1 MDLQLVKTKMTIG
14 PKKGQYQYT
23 LKRVSYG
30 NITSEAILD
39 EIQSASTFSRADTDA
54 IIHAFADVMIE
65 GIADGRIVDLG
76 VLGTI
81 YPKITAKAVD
91 SKEECTPET
100 IKSKGILYR
109 PDMELDSDAKKMKF
123 RIIDVLPSDAAPG
136 TGDDGDDTGGDDNGG
151 GTTPGGN
158 TGNDDGGFAG

>member
-1 MDLQLVKTKMTIG
+1 MGVG
-14 PKKGQYQYT
+14 PKKGQEQYT

-30 NITSEAILD
+30 NITSEAILE
-39 EIQSASTFSRADTDA
+39 EIQSATTFSRADADA

-91 SKEECTPET
+91 SKEECTVET
-100 IKSKGILYR
+100 IKTKSILYR
-109 PDMELDSDAKKMKF
+109 PDGELSADAKKMKL
-123 RIIDVLPSDAAPG
+123 RIIDVVQSDTSSTG
-136 TGDDGDDTGGDDNGG
+136 GEDDGGDDGGETPGGNTGDGG
-151 GTTPGGN
+151 GTTPGG
-158 TGNDDGGFAG
+158 GSEGGDLVG